1 MSRLSLDVVIYSA
14 PVVIQFGFVTV
25 FVAAMPLAPLLAL
38 LNNIIEIRLDAIQ
51 FVVDMRRPV
60 AMKADGIGE

>member
-1 MSRLSLDVVIYSA
+1 M
-14 PVVIQFGFVTV
+14 

-60 AMKADGIGE
+60 AMKADSIGELKV